1 MYSAFLTQTLAT
13 AELDKYYTFEGGFS
27 REQVAMLEKQ
37 VSDSNIQMN
46 EASTFSGAGDALRK
60 SRVGWLPMNEN
71 FLWLH
76 EKLGDMV
83 NIANKELWRFDIAGM
98 AESIQYAE
106 YPADGGH
113 YDWHMDTGP
122 DQFSRRKIS
131 ITVQLSDP
139 SEYEGGD
146 LQLKINSGH
155 QNTPKGFGTVV
166 IFPSYLLHRVTP
178 VTGGLRKSL
187 VLWITGPAFK

>member
-46 EASTFSGAGDALRK
+46 E
-60 SRVGWLPMNEN
+60 
-71 FLWLH
+71 
-76 EKLGDMV
+76 
-83 NIANKELWRFDIAGM
+83 
-98 AESIQYAE
+98 
-106 YPADGGH
+106 ADGGH